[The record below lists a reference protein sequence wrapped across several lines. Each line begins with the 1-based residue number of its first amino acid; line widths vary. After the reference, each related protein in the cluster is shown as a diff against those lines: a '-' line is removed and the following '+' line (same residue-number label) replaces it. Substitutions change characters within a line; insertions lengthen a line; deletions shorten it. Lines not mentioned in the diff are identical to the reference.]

1 VEYINLLHVK
11 LGQDEIGILSRC
23 RSVSIYKGSCVFVL
37 CLVSVRFGLLFLFSL
52 WTVCHVICVCSFG
65 FWRYL

>member
-1 VEYINLLHVK
+1 MEYINLLHVK

-37 CLVSVRFGLLFLFSL
+37 CLVSVRFGLLFLFCALNRMS
-52 WTVCHVICVCSFG
+52 C
-65 FWRYL
+65 YM